1 MPGFRRRLA
10 SGTPGMRSLL
20 SRLSGMTGRGVPGER
35 GGQPG
40 RALPHIRNTLRG
52 LRDDLWTSTINP
64 LPPSMWLRWFP
75 HGVVILVAIGTLI
88 ANADQ
93 MADGYGLGAEYGLL
107 CATAQGMA
115 VGLALWWPVPAWWLS
130 MVATVVAAMGARM
143 QLIADPLTAGGPGW
157 PWGPPGLVA
166 HAMVLFLLALR
177 VPTRVSA
184 TVLALTALVTWVIQG
199 LVGAANYTSTGVLAV
214 ALFAGVVLLGTAL
227 RGRREARNQL
237 VEQAGITAEERARRT
252 LLEERHRIAR
262 ELHDVVAH
270 HMSVISIQAQ
280 VAPHLVENPSDELKE
295 NLDGIR
301 NNALE
306 ALTELRRV
314 LGVLRS
320 EHPEDPDDPYGLG
333 EAGTGT
339 APDAPQPTLDRLD
352 ALIDNTRAAGLDVVT
367 DIRGEPSRPYS
378 PGVELSAYRIV
389 QEGLSNALRHAPGS
403 HVRVEIT
410 HFPEGLY
417 LSVLNSRP
425 EHPVQPSP
433 GAGHGLL
440 GMRER
445 ATMLGGHLTATR
457 TLHGG
462 FAVSAFLPRDGRPHP
477 DGPRRPTADPRLP
490 APELHFPPSDATD
503 HVTLRPPNPAGE
515 ENP

>member
-1 MPGFRRRLA
+1 MPRVDA
-10 SGTPGMRSLL
+10 
-20 SRLSGMTGRGVPGER
+20 MTGRGGEARDPRGPAPATGAQPSDVPPAADPEASSRPTRSHRLRKALGTAPSR
-35 GGQPG
+35 LSPPLSKYRWLRWLTYLLVGWLALGIFLGGGSDMSNDYGLSTPQGLLAGFVQGVAVVLALRRPG
-40 RALPHIRNTLRG
+40 RAWALSLSGAVVTALIVRARLPDAQPGPDWPWSAPEILAHAAVFLFVALR
-52 LRDDLWTSTINP
+52 
-64 LPPSMWLRWFP
+64 LPTRT
-75 HGVVILVAIGTLI
+75 AIAAL
-88 ANADQ
+88 
-93 MADGYGLGAEYGLL
+93 MA
-107 CATAQGMA
+107 T
-115 VGLALWWPVPAWWLS
+115 GLA
-130 MVATVVAAMGARM
+130 TFVVQG
-143 QLIADPLTAGGPGW
+143 IIGGG
-157 PWGPPGLVA
+157 
-166 HAMVLFLLALR
+166 
-177 VPTRVSA
+177 
-184 TVLALTALVTWVIQG
+184 Q
-199 LVGAANYTSTGVLAV
+199 YESTGVTAV
-214 ALFAGVVLLGTAL
+214 AIFAVAVLIGTAF
-227 RGRREARNQL
+227 RGRAEARTRL
-237 VEQAGITAEERARRT
+237 VQQETITAEERSRRT
-252 LLEERHRIAR
+252 LLEERSRIAR

-280 VAPHLVENPSDELKE
+280 VAPHLVENPSEELKE

-301 NNALE
+301 KNALE

-367 DIRGEPSRPYS
+367 EIRGEPSRPYS

-403 HVRVEIT
+403 TVRVEIT

-417 LSVLNSRP
+417 LSVINSRP

-477 DGPRRPTADPRLP
+477 DGPRRPTTDPRLP
-490 APELHFPPSDATD
+490 APELHFPPPDAPD
-503 HVTLRPPNPAGE
+503 HVTLQPPNPAGE
-515 ENP
+515 ESP